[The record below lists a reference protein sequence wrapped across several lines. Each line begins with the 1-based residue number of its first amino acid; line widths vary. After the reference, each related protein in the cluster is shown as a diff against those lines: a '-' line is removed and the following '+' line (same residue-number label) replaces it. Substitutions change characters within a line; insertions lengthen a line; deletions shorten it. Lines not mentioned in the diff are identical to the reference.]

1 MATAAKKTP
10 VAKKT
15 SSAPAA
21 APTTSM
27 AAALSEVTDLLP
39 AIKKSNSS
47 SKTSAKKPASVDP
60 EQGSAK
66 VTTDASAA
74 TDVEPGTPSEPT
86 GTPVLDTTN
95 PDPVVARLLSEET
108 QPSLALVPDQTLE
121 GASSGVLDD
130 SVDTETQ
137 SSSLNPAFFDLE
149 DAPASTTGTL
159 MRIKL
164 YGPGCLE
171 CSKLVDG
178 AESAGSATPECHV
191 SRGNEYCP
199 AREVHIEFVGE
210 RVNFLR
216 RIRKAQDSG
225 NASRVLRLLGE
236 LDNKPSSFKKAVLQ
250 ELNLLRNN

>member
-1 MATAAKKTP
+1 MTTSSKKTPAAKKSSTESG
-10 VAKKT
+10 AK
-15 SSAPAA
+15 
-21 APTTSM
+21 TSM
-27 AAALSEVTDLLP
+27 AEALSEITDLLP
-39 AIKKSNSS
+39 NIKKSS
-47 SKTSAKKPASVDP
+47 SKPSKAKAVAASTSTEPEAKETKD
-60 EQGSAK
+60 
-66 VTTDASAA
+66 
-74 TDVEPGTPSEPT
+74 TPDTQNFVPK
-86 GTPVLDTTN
+86 GTPVLDTTT
-95 PDPVVARLLSEET
+95 PDPVVASLLAEDHST
-108 QPSLALVPDQTLE
+108 LVSPSAEMSNPLEDSTGHHSSAPTPAEPDS
-121 GASSGVLDD
+121 A
-130 SVDTETQ
+130 ETQ
-137 SSSLNPAFFDLE
+137 SSTLNPAFFDLE

-191 SRGNEYCP
+191 TRGNEYCP

-225 NASRVLRLLGE
+225 NASRVLRLLSE

-250 ELNLLRNN
+250 ELNLLRSN